1 MLLGNGNV
9 FKTFFIIEVI
19 TFFTPRRIDGV
30 MVSVLAPSV
39 VDGWFERRSG

>member
-1 MLLGNGNV
+1 MLLGNDNV

-19 TFFTPRRIDGV
+19 TFFTSRRIDGV

-39 VDGWFERRSG
+39 VDG